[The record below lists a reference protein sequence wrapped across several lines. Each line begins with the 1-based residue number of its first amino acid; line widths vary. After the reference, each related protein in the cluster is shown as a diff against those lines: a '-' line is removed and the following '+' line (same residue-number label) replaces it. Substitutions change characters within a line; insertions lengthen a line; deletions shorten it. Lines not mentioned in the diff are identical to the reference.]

1 MRSRALF
8 LLVAAA
14 GCPGS
19 LQDPAR
25 YTAACADVPTQT
37 FPARCAT
44 ASCHSAAARAGAL
57 DLESPN
63 VAARLVGIAAT
74 GGPGLLIDPDNPDGS
89 VLVRKLT
96 PSPPFGR
103 QDPPDAPLDAATLDC
118 IRQWVRREAK
128 LGPAGDGGT

>member
-1 MRSRALF
+1 MI
-8 LLVAAA
+8 VVCAAA

-25 YTAACADVPTQT
+25 YTAACADVPTAT

-57 DLESPN
+57 DLESAG
-63 VAARLVGIAAT
+63 VAARLVDVPAS
-74 GGPGLLIDPDNPDGS
+74 GGAGLLIDPADPDGS

-103 QDPPDAPLDAATLDC
+103 QDPPDAPLEPATLDC
-118 IRQWVRREAK
+118 VRDWVRRVASSCTR
-128 LGPAGDGGT
+128 GDGGTCP